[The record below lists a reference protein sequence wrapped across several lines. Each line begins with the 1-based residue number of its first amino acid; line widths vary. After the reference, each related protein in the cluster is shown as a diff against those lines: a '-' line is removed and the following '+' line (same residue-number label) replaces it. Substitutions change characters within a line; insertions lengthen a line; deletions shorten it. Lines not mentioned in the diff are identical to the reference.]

1 MLPKF
6 KKMEKLPIFDQNHG
20 LTPLQKIPNFRL
32 FKLLV
37 FIVCKRRFFFL
48 QYRET
53 HFPGLFCLESKDEN
67 LTIFGQNHGLTS
79 MEKL

>member
-1 MLPKF
+1 MVYKG
-6 KKMEKLPIFDQNHG
+6 IF
-20 LTPLQKIPNFRL
+20 
-32 FKLLV
+32 
-37 FIVCKRRFFFL
+37 FIHL